1 MALPSIANHV
11 AQLIYYGVVNRLWV
25 VCAIVAM
32 VAGSL
37 GCGSKSSA
45 PTSASTTS
53 DVAPFAGTW
62 TANVLPSGVTEL
74 PGCTDF
80 TYTVTPTGLTMPC
93 LLHVGGP
100 LSIERDP
107 DAGIYE
113 DHCRFRRMA
122 FTCRCA

>member
-1 MALPSIANHV
+1 
-11 AQLIYYGVVNRLWV
+11 LWV

-45 PTSASTTS
+45 PTSASTTN

-80 TYTVTPTGLTMPC
+80 TYTVTPTGLTTA
-93 LLHVGGP
+93 
-100 LSIERDP
+100 SIGYT
-107 DAGIYE
+107 ANCSGLAVSGSGSGITSGSTLNWTT
-113 DHCRFRRMA
+113 MA
-122 FTCRCA
+122 TA